1 MRRSIGWLGIAAG
14 TFHDLAARYGSANEP
29 SAVVPRD
36 WWLAPWE
43 KAATLEAHAGH
54 RLECHR
60 RLAFMML
67 DADVVEGMTEA
78 DVETI
83 IQRVRAPLLG
93 EPPGIN
99 SDNGPQFIARDF
111 NEFIRICG
119 MTRHGRSLLG
129 ECRRPAEI
137 AFASP
142 RVQEPTGPVI
152 VPLGCRP
159 PPGLVPGMTVGPSSE
174 PLGMGPP
181 PGFVPGRAVPSSGPF
196 IDPLRIGPPPG
207 FVPGRAVPPWV
218 LYVLAKGEITVN
230 AAGLNAA
237 PVRPPVCRAVGTT
250 RARCACT
257 LAW

>member
-14 TFHDLAARYGSANEP
+14 TFHDWAARHGSASEP

-54 RLECHR
+54 CLEGHR

-67 DADVVEGMTEA
+67 DAGVVEGMTDA

-83 IQRVRAPLLG
+83 IQRARAPLPG

-99 SDNGPQFIARDF
+99 SDNGPQSIARDF
-111 NEFIRICG
+111 KKFIRICG
-119 MTRHGRSLLG
+119 LTRHGRSLLG
-129 ECRRPAEI
+129 ECRRAAET

-142 RVQEPTGPVI
+142 RVQGLIGPVI

-181 PGFVPGRAVPSSGPF
+181 PGFVPGSAVPSSGAF

-207 FVPGRAVPPWV
+207 FAPGRAVPSWV
-218 LYVLAKGEITVN
+218 LYVLAKGENTVN

-237 PVRPPVCRAVGTT
+237 TVRPAGCRVVWTT
-250 RARCACT
+250 RARCAWT